1 MSRKAPNWIDLR
13 PVRAT
18 AIDARGL
25 GLRGPTAMRAFALGA
40 AAFGAVAIGRLTI
53 GRAAIKRLV
62 IEELEVGRLRVRELE
77 VDTERRSQQP
87 LSCRSTTSQSKVGGR
102 SARSRCALR

>member
-1 MSRKAPNWIDLR
+1 LVDWWRPLRDALKVGSLDRGRFDMSRKVPNWIDLR

-18 AIDARGL
+18 ALDARGP
-25 GLRGPTAMRAFALGA
+25 GLRGPTAMGAFALGA

-62 IEELEVGRLRVRELE
+62 IEELEVGRLHVRELE
-77 VDTERRSQQP
+77 VDTERPSQQ
-87 LSCRSTTSQSKVGGR
+87 S
-102 SARSRCALR
+102 

>member
-1 MSRKAPNWIDLR
+1 MVDWWRPLRDALKVSSLDRGRCDMSRKVPNWIDLR

-18 AIDARGL
+18 ALDARGP
-25 GLRGPTAMRAFALGA
+25 GLRGPTAMGAFALGA

-62 IEELEVGRLRVRELE
+62 IEELEVGRLHVRELE
-77 VDTERRSQQP
+77 VDTERRSQQ
-87 LSCRSTTSQSKVGGR
+87 S
-102 SARSRCALR
+102 